1 MNDHDWLSPRTIYMV
16 MAAIAG
22 AITSLAFMPWKAM
35 TVVERAL
42 SLFVGSTF
50 ALLFVP
56 WAVADLMHVNIEA
69 IRAACAVTYIG
80 AVAAPALIPP
90 LIRKIIR
97 IGGLEEEGKS

>member
-1 MNDHDWLSPRTIYMV
+1 VSDNDWLSAKAVYMV

-22 AITSLAFMPWKAM
+22 AITSLAFMPWKSM
-35 TVVERAL
+35 TMIERAL
-42 SLFVGSTF
+42 SLFVGSSF

-56 WAVADLMHVNIEA
+56 WAVADIMHVNIDA

-90 LIRKIIR
+90 LIRKLVKW
-97 IGGLEEEGKS
+97 GGLDEGGKA